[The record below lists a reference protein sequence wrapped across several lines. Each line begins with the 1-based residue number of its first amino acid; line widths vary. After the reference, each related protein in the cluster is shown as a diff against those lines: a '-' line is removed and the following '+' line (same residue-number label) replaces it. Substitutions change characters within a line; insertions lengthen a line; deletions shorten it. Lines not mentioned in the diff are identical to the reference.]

1 MAKADHLHHD
11 LVEGKVD
18 WKGRTAVK
26 KTHGGMKTSLLILGA
41 FGFENLATV
50 SLAVNLVTYFNGVM
64 HFEIAD
70 AANEVTN
77 YLGTSYILSILVA
90 VLADTYIGIFK
101 AVLISG
107 TVELL
112 GLALLAIQAHYPKA
126 WHCRNQSCSASHGA
140 DQFDDKDPQEAR
152 HMSNFFNYLL
162 LALCFG
168 GSISLTFGVWIQDN
182 KGWDWGF
189 GFGAIAMFL
198 GLITFASGLLKYR
211 LHPVKKKQVS

>member
-112 GLALLAIQAHYPKA
+112 GLALLAIQAHYPKVKPPLCNMFDPTT
-126 WHCRNQSCSASHGA
+126 HCKKIEGGDAEILFIALYLIGMA
-140 DQFDDKDPQEAR
+140 LQE
-152 HMSNFFNYLL
+152 SKLL
-162 LALCFG
+162 CLSWC
-168 GSISLTFGVWIQDN
+168 
-182 KGWDWGF
+182 
-189 GFGAIAMFL
+189 
-198 GLITFASGLLKYR
+198 
-211 LHPVKKKQVS
+211 